1 MKRVKFWLVAASLM
15 TGLLVLV
22 GCSRSTEV
30 AGVLLTETGEPIP
43 SANVELM
50 LVITE
55 SGQSEGIANLEI
67 VQKIQTNEQG
77 AFKFKDVQAGNY
89 ALSIWVVTTGFPE
102 AGYLCKTQD
111 GDSPVVIGQEDFS
124 LDCTGLF
131 VIEVE
136 NGQDIHLGDLVV
148 KL

>member
-1 MKRVKFWLVAASLM
+1 MKRGKFGLVAASLM
-15 TGLLVLV
+15 TGLFVLV
-22 GCSRSTEV
+22 SCSRSTEV
-30 AGVLLTETGEPIP
+30 AGVLLTEAGEPVP

-50 LVITE
+50 HVITE

-67 VQKIQTNEQG
+67 VQKIQTDEKG

-102 AGYLCKTQD
+102 AGYLCITQD
-111 GDSPVVIGQEDFS
+111 DDSPAVIGQEDFS

-136 NGQDIHLGDLVV
+136 SGQDVDLGEIVV